1 MIDYYSFWKE
11 QLLVLK
17 DSFVDVDNYLNKDRK
32 SDSRWFKKDV
42 LSGINRLI
50 NSYLKSIFQSYTPT
64 QPNDLL
70 NVIISV
76 KPSGTNFIY
85 KYLRDYPELHN
96 KKIIARDL
104 GRNESLLIQLDN
116 YKWYRLTL
124 SKKYTSWV
132 KKVHPY
138 YEEYEIIR
146 SEIRNV
152 PKYYTAQQLIMEI
165 YNILSPLLNHD
176 YGTEDNDFFH
186 ELISSLCPKFNQ
198 FGEWENWSSLIDSRT
213 YSNNPDAVYRNWGE
227 YFIRFPETPL
237 HLDDVSDIKEL
248 IIYNLSIY
256 LNDFTIIPLQ
266 HGTGYCDNDGERLFK
281 SAIHK
286 IGEL

>member
-85 KYLRDYPELHN
+85 KYLRDYPELVVV
-96 KKIIARDL
+96 R
-104 GRNESLLIQLDN
+104 
-116 YKWYRLTL
+116 
-124 SKKYTSWV
+124 
-132 KKVHPY
+132 
-138 YEEYEIIR
+138 
-146 SEIRNV
+146 
-152 PKYYTAQQLIMEI
+152 
-165 YNILSPLLNHD
+165 
-176 YGTEDNDFFH
+176 
-186 ELISSLCPKFNQ
+186 
-198 FGEWENWSSLIDSRT
+198 
-213 YSNNPDAVYRNWGE
+213 
-227 YFIRFPETPL
+227 
-237 HLDDVSDIKEL
+237 
-248 IIYNLSIY
+248 
-256 LNDFTIIPLQ
+256 
-266 HGTGYCDNDGERLFK
+266 
-281 SAIHK
+281 
-286 IGEL
+286 